1 MQLDDNSPIMRAMH
15 HCADLLFATPRRS
28 ASAEDLVALAFERYP
43 ERCATIS
50 IGDLR
55 RAATQAL
62 DALADPAAWIANR
75 GVVREMLER
84 LKPYAYA
91 HPHQTIGELVE
102 LLRRDDAEAAEAIDR
117 LHARMPI
124 IGPTPWGGAIVPEG
138 WQ

>member
-43 ERCATIS
+43 ERCAIIS
-50 IGDLR
+50 IDELH

-62 DALADPAAWIANR
+62 DTLADPAAWIANQAA
-75 GVVREMLER
+75 VREMLER

-91 HPHQTIGELVE
+91 HPHHTIGELVE
-102 LLRRDDAEAAEAIDR
+102 LLRRDDPAGAAAIDR
-117 LHARMPI
+117 LHVQLPI
-124 IGPTPWGGAIVPEG
+124 IGPMPWGGAIAPEG